1 VNAKQVGEAQ
11 TVLKGHWAL
20 AMEDNVKRAVWLA
33 SWVSVLASDEPV
45 PDYQA
50 AIDAVTPEDL
60 SRVVGTYFTPARCY
74 LGLHQP
80 VVTVTSGARAVGA
93 AAGLG
98 VSAWIARR
106 MWRRVGGRA
115 VKIRDT

>member
-60 SRVVGTYFTPARCY
+60 SRMVGTYFTPARCY